1 MGYSKEVYEAA
12 YQVLEQRRRKAE
24 QEAAQRKQDFYRRF
38 PRARAIEQELAGTAA
53 RAALAVLNGSN
64 AAAQLTALKE
74 NNLKLQRELAALLQ
88 EAGVP
93 QDYLEVSFTCRDCR
107 DRGDIDGRMCG
118 CMKQLLRREAFDRL
132 NRLSPLG
139 LSTFQSFSLDYYDN
153 TPPREGYPSSR
164 SRLERIFLYCQQYAA
179 GFSLSSPN
187 LLMQGPTGLGKT
199 HLSLAIARVVIDK
212 GYGVIYGSA
221 QNIVSKLEKERF
233 GYSRA
238 AEENSEQLLIDCDLL
253 ILDDLGTEFSTTF
266 STSAIY
272 NVINSR
278 MLSAKPTI
286 ISTNLSIREMEKV
299 YSERFASRVM
309 GGYQRLE
316 FFGKDVRQIKALRRQ

>member
-1 MGYSKEVYEAA
+1 MGYGKEVYEAA
-12 YQVLEQRRRKAE
+12 RQVLELRRRKAE
-24 QEAAQRKQDFYRRF
+24 SEAARRRQELYRRY
-38 PRARAIEQELAGTAA
+38 PRSRAIEQELASTAVNAA
-53 RAALAVLNGSN
+53 RAVLNGSN

-74 NNLKLQRELAALLQ
+74 SNLKLQRELAALLEQ
-88 EAGVP
+88 AGVE
-93 QDYLEVSFTCRDCR
+93 QDYLETAYACPECKDT
-107 DRGDIDGRMCG
+107 GYIDGRMCS
-118 CMKQLLRREAFDRL
+118 CMKQLLRKEAFERL

-139 LSTFQSFSLDYYDN
+139 LSTFQSFSLDYYSD

-164 SRLERIFLYCQQYAA
+164 SRLERIFHYCQQYAA
-179 GFSLSSPN
+179 DFTLSSPN

-221 QNIVSKLEKERF
+221 QNMVSKLEKERF
-233 GYSRA
+233 GYSRGS
-238 AEENSEQLLIDCDLL
+238 EENSEQLLIDCDLL
-253 ILDDLGTEFSTTF
+253 ILDDLGTEFATAF

-272 NVINSR
+272 NIINSR

-286 ISTNLSIREMEKV
+286 ISTNLCIREMEKM
-299 YSERFASRVM
+299 YSERFASRIM

-316 FFGKDVRQIKALRRQ
+316 FFGQDVRQIKSLRR